1 MKHRLRR
8 SISAAAVTAALVL
21 GSAVAAHANPTP
33 NNGPEAGG
41 TTVTV
46 PEPAV
51 TFTSISVGY
60 SHSLAL
66 GSNGKTYAWGA
77 NFSGQ
82 LGDGTNTN
90 RNVPV
95 LVQAPAGV
103 TFTSISV
110 GYSHSLA
117 LGSNGKTYAWG

>member
-1 MKHRLRR
+1 M
-8 SISAAAVTAALVL
+8 
-21 GSAVAAHANPTP
+21 
-33 NNGPEAGG
+33 
-41 TTVTV
+41 TV

-82 LGDGTNTN
+82 LGNGTNTDSD
-90 RNVPV
+90 VPV

-103 TFTSISV
+103 TFTSISA
-110 GYSHSLA
+110 GSSHSLA
-117 LGSNGKTYAWG
+117 LGSDGNTYAWGYNWYGQLGNGTNTDSDVPVLVQAPAGVTF